1 MKDFFGKRFPSS
13 GDLLIIESGSPQIT
27 DRARAGLRRMF
38 PQSPMHLVT
47 CWPGRAGQDFAQVYS
62 VGDYEGRASKLAL
75 LRRLRRHGYSVLAVL
90 CTGEPIMT
98 LWRTLAL
105 LLVPAKVIIINE
117 NGDFFWL
124 SWENRSTLRS
134 FLSARWGVNL
144 RHGVKILAL
153 ALLFPFTVLFLMLT
167 ALYYYLRRW
176 RNLLWW
182 RLTGA

>member
-13 GDLLIIESGSPQIT
+13 GDVLIVESGSPQIT
-27 DRARAGLRRMF
+27 DRARAGLRRAF
-38 PQSPMHLVT
+38 PHSPLHLAT
-47 CWPGRAGQDFAQVYS
+47 CWPDRSAQDFAQVYS
-62 VGDYEGRASKLAL
+62 VGDYAGRTEKLGL
-75 LRRLRRHGYSVLAVL
+75 LRKLRKHGFSVLAVL
-90 CTGEPIMT
+90 CTGEPIMS

-105 LLVPAKVIIINE
+105 AVVPAKVIIINE

-124 SWENRSTLRS
+124 SWENRATLRS

-144 RHGVKILAL
+144 RHGAKIILL

-167 ALYYYLRRW
+167 ALFYYLRRW

-182 RLTGA
+182 KITGA